1 MNIDSLGM
9 VRAHERVISCVREV
23 AQATKDERCSP
34 SHGVQGVECP
44 VKCKTMD
51 SQRIIQR
58 RRCKQ
63 GRKLAL
69 RPVGEDRHILPAE
82 KQIRPRR
89 IT

>member
-51 SQRIIQR
+51 SQRINQR